1 MLDIPEEYKGIAR
14 IDSITFNSHI
24 IYSIVDLGV
33 NYFGWSVNTLAKKLD
48 KMMLDGT
55 QAQELYDVVVAMP
68 GVFVRYGVG
77 FVSHL
82 NLRKKAMD
90 ELGDKFDFVAYDRA
104 IIENGPLPFAILEGV
119 VENYINENK

>member
-1 MLDIPEEYKGIAR
+1 MLD
-14 IDSITFNSHI
+14 SS
-24 IYSIVDLGV
+24 
-33 NYFGWSVNTLAKKLD
+33 
-48 KMMLDGT
+48 M
-55 QAQELYDVVVAMP
+55 AQDLYDTVVAMP

-77 FVSHL
+77 FVNHI

-119 VENYINENK
+119 VEDYINENK